1 MSIFCKLGLHSAA
14 ADPRWNNGF
23 YFSTCIHCRCDLVRG
38 AQSCWQAV
46 PKQLKVVWRPRPEG
60 YPDWSGSAPEET
72 PSRIFSP
79 PVALAPPQTRLST
92 FVGRG

>member
-1 MSIFCKLGLHSAA
+1 VQVGPAYGSGGSALEQ
-14 ADPRWNNGF
+14 RLLF
-23 YFSTCIHCRCDLVRG
+23 L

-79 PVALAPPQTRLST
+79 PVTLAPPQTRLST